1 MRAARGRRASYG
13 GPPDAGQIRP
23 GPCQRYL
30 AVYNSGKHPIIF
42 HLPQSRRGS
51 NPVKAYLYYYFN
63 SQLTILMQN
72 TLRLL
77 FFLLFIGLTWPAAAI
92 AAPPTIPGR
101 LVLKLRPGHPAT
113 ALEAALRTLDAA
125 DLRQKFP
132 NTLAPDPDKRGSV
145 DLRGIY
151 QFQIAANL
159 PFDRV
164 RAVLLA
170 TGAVEYV
177 EPLYI
182 RQPQYQTNDP
192 LADSTI
198 TSITAGQFYLKQ
210 IHAYRAWDI
219 TRGDSSI
226 VIGITDG
233 GVRLTHEDLAPQIKH
248 NYADPINGRDDDGDG
263 YVDNFTGWD
272 LANNDNDPGYDIK
285 VVHGS
290 LVAGVAAART
300 DNGVGLAGVGNKCR
314 FLPLNIYPNTLT
326 GNFAGMEAVVYAA
339 DHGCQ
344 VINMSWGGPG
354 GYSRFEQDVMTYA
367 AVNRNAVLVAAA
379 GNTNADL
386 EFYPASYDHVLS
398 VSGVD
403 NTDTKVGSATFSHR
417 IDLVAPGTSILTI
430 YGYHAANGGGA
441 ANADYTTVG
450 GTSFAAPMVA
460 AAAALV
466 RWQFPML
473 TADQVA
479 AQLRQTTDNID
490 ALPTNAAWVGR
501 LGTGRLNMLKA
512 LTQISHQEARVVSS
526 TIAPVRAIYLPGDTL
541 RVAVEVEN
549 LLQPIAGLTVTLTS
563 LSPYVTV
570 RQGSFVVGSLNT
582 LGRSNNSATPFR
594 LAVDDNGIP
603 MNTKATLRYR
613 LTASGGYQLDQFVDI
628 VLNPDYVVLDAND
641 LGMTLT
647 SRGNLAY
654 DNLAGTVGAGLTYRN
669 SGNILS
675 EGGLLLATSPTRV
688 SDRLRTKNGLSR
700 ESFFRLT
707 QITRQHPGPRADQEA
722 RAAFQDSIPVAGGR
736 IRSVG
741 VAVHQRAYAW
751 ASADRR
757 DFVILEYSFK
767 NITADTLKPLYAGL
781 FMDWDIPNPD
791 GAARNAA
798 DWDSTRTMGYCYT
811 LAPPLPPAVPAR
823 YVGVRLLRGGSP
835 AVYSINNAAPAG
847 TPVRLID
854 GFSPAE
860 KFLTLSSGTARAQR
874 STGLPNGTDVS
885 QVVGTRLAQ
894 LAPGDSTTVSFAVL
908 AAPTLA
914 QLQTSADAAARTYT
928 TLLPT
933 RPTALTK
940 GFSVFPNP
948 TSGPVRVELPAG
960 FGLTDIWLLNSLGQ
974 VVLRRE
980 ASGSTVN
987 LNLPT
992 LAPGL
997 YTVRVRGAGGVLA
1010 RTIVVR

>member
-1 MRAARGRRASYG
+1 
-13 GPPDAGQIRP
+13 
-23 GPCQRYL
+23 
-30 AVYNSGKHPIIF
+30 
-42 HLPQSRRGS
+42 
-51 NPVKAYLYYYFN
+51 
-63 SQLTILMQN
+63 MQN

-77 FFLLFIGLTWPAAAI
+77 FSLLFIGLTWPVKVI

-101 LVLKLRPGHPAT
+101 LVLKLRPGHSAT
-113 ALEAALRTLDAA
+113 AFEAVLRTLDAT

-132 NTLAPDPDKRGSV
+132 NTLAPDPDIPGSV

-151 QFQIAANL
+151 QFQIAADL
-159 PFDRV
+159 PLDRV

-182 RQPQYQTNDP
+182 RQPQYQPNDP
-192 LADSTI
+192 LADSTN
-198 TSITAGQFYLKQ
+198 TSLKAAQYYLKQ

-233 GVRLTHEDLAPQIKH
+233 GIRLTHEDLAPQIKH

-285 VVHGS
+285 IVHGS
-290 LVAGVAAART
+290 LVAGVAAARA

-344 VINMSWGGPG
+344 VINMSWGAPG

-367 AVNRNAVLVAAA
+367 AVNRDAVLVAAA

-386 EFYPASYDHVLS
+386 EFYPASYDHVIS

-403 NTDTKVGSATFSHR
+403 NTDRKVGSATFSHR
-417 IDLVAPGTSILTI
+417 IDLVAPGISILTVF
-430 YGYHAANGGGA
+430 GYHAVNGGGPA
-441 ANADYTTVG
+441 DADYTAVG

-466 RWQFPML
+466 RWQFPLL

-490 ALPTNAAWVGR
+490 GLAANTAWAGR

-512 LTQISHQEARVVSS
+512 LTQINHREVRVINSAF
-526 TIAPVRAIYLPGDTL
+526 APVRAAYLPGDTL
-541 RVAVEVEN
+541 RLVVDVQS
-549 LLQPIAGLTVTLTS
+549 LLQPVTGLTVELTS
-563 LSPYVTV
+563 LSPYLTV
-570 RQGSFVVGSLNT
+570 RQGSFVVGSLGT
-582 LGRSNNSATPFR
+582 LARTTNSATPFR
-594 LAVDDNGIP
+594 LAVATSGIP

-628 VLNPDYVVLDAND
+628 VLNPDYVVLDVND
-641 LGMTLT
+641 LSLTLT
-647 SRGNLAY
+647 SRSNLAY

-675 EGGLLLATSPTRV
+675 EGGLLLATSPTRL

-707 QITRQHPGPRADQEA
+707 QITRQLPGPRAEQEA
-722 RAAFQDSIPVAGGR
+722 RAAFQDSIPVAGSR

-741 VAVHQRAYAW
+741 IAVHQRAYAW
-751 ASADRR
+751 AAADRR
-757 DFVILEYSFK
+757 DFVVLEYSLK
-767 NITADTLKPLYAGL
+767 NLTADTLKPLYAGL
-781 FMDWDIPNPD
+781 FMDWDIPTPD

-798 DWDSTRTMGYCYT
+798 DWDSIRTMGYCYT
-811 LAPPLPPAVPAR
+811 LALPLPPAVPAR
-823 YVGVRLLRGGSP
+823 YVGVRLLRGGAP
-835 AVYSINNAAPAG
+835 AVYSINNGAPAG

-854 GFSPAE
+854 GFSLAE
-860 KFLTLSSGTARAQR
+860 KFLTLSSGTARTQR
-874 STGLPNGTDVS
+874 SAGLPNGADVS

-908 AAPTLA
+908 AAPTLV
-914 QLQTSADAAARTYT
+914 QLQTSADAAARTYA

-933 RPTALTK
+933 RPTVLVA
-940 GFSVFPNP
+940 GFTVYPNP
-948 TSGPVRVELPAG
+948 TDGPLRMELPPQ
-960 FGLTDIWLLNSLGQ
+960 FGLQEVQVFNVLGRI
-974 VVLRRE
+974 VLRQ
-980 ASGSTVN
+980 SGSGTN
-987 LNLPT
+987 LDLAG
-992 LAPGL
+992 LAPGV
-997 YTVRVRGAGGVLA
+997 YTVQAQGTSGVL
-1010 RTIVVR
+1010 TKLVIVR